1 MESSLEGPTHCIF
14 ISSEIRAAL
23 GLCKK
28 IRASSRSQSGRRCD
42 VDQRDLPH
50 CEHYSQLRAAYSI
63 FPGTLN
69 PGVRFLLRLLG
80 ADRVCAALAIDGFGA
95 NHDRWPLCLRCH
107 LATLRC
113 KVDGGARKLPKTVRP
128 TFILAFPPL

>member
-1 MESSLEGPTHCIF
+1 MEASLEGPTHCIF
-14 ISSEIRAAL
+14 ISIEIRAAFV
-23 GLCKK
+23 LCKK

-50 CEHYSQLRAAYSI
+50 CEHYSPLRAAYSI

-80 ADRVCAALAIDGFGA
+80 ADRVCAALARSDVRRVGKEWVIPCRSWGA
-95 NHDRWPLCLRCH
+95 LC
-107 LATLRC
+107 
-113 KVDGGARKLPKTVRP
+113 
-128 TFILAFPPL
+128 I

>member
-1 MESSLEGPTHCIF
+1 MSSGCVCCVFLFKQKTAYELRISDWSSDVCSSDLTSVANDTLAWLMEASLEGPTHCIF
-14 ISSEIRAAL
+14 ISIEIRAAFV
-23 GLCKK
+23 LCKK

-50 CEHYSQLRAAYSI
+50 CKHYSPLRAAYSI

-80 ADRVCAALAIDGFGA
+80 AEDRKSTRL
-95 NHDRWPLCLRCH
+95 N
-107 LATLRC
+107 
-113 KVDGGARKLPKTVRP
+113 
-128 TFILAFPPL
+128 